1 MTKLTKTAVT
11 LATMTANADKPMAEV
26 VALIVAAQHAAG
38 FTDVTDKIAVGAYRW
53 AVKNDKAPGKLAE
66 KVKAAPKAK
75 VVKEP
80 KAKVAKAVS
89 VATTRKARVIADV
102 AATGKTVDEV
112 ESIRAANLAK
122 IKAVHERMI
131 ARGDLPNTLTREIA
145 IESEQPI
152 TIDEEL
158 EMDRDYPEFLTRDQ
172 LGEVLGEL

>member
-66 KVKAAPKAK
+66 RAKA
-75 VVKEP
+75 EP
-80 KAKVAKAVS
+80 KAKVAKQPKVKAAKAVS
-89 VATTRKARVIADV
+89 VPATRKARVVAEV
-102 AATGKTVDEV
+102 AAVGGKTATEV
-112 ESIRAANLAK
+112 EAIRAANLAK
-122 IKAVHERMI
+122 IREVHAKMV
-131 ARGDLPNTLTREIA
+131 ARGQLPGKAEVVSTPRV
-145 IESEQPI
+145 S
-152 TIDEEL
+152 IDDEL
-158 EMDRDYPEFLTRDQ
+158 EADRDFPEFLTRDQ

>member
-75 VVKEP
+75 VAKEP

-89 VATTRKARVIADV
+89 VATTRKARVVADV
-102 AATGKTVDEV
+102 AATGKTATEV
-112 ESIRAANLAK
+112 EAIRAANLAK
-122 IKAVHERMI
+122 IREVHERMI
-131 ARGDLPNTLTREIA
+131 ARGQLPGKAEVVSTPRV
-145 IESEQPI
+145 S
-152 TIDEEL
+152 IDDEL
-158 EMDRDYPEFLTRDQ
+158 EADRDFPEFLTRDQ